1 MNWKSPLP
9 LLPETGANS
18 GTVVIQPV
26 QVPRVPRAEFLS
38 AFGKR
43 YRPGQHVTFLG
54 PTQRGKTTLCIECL
68 HVVINPQFKCLILAG
83 KPPGRDPG
91 LLEWAPKYLN
101 LRVVQEWPPEWSP
114 KDKRRN
120 GWVLHPRQKME
131 NAKEDDAEL
140 SRQFSKGIMWA
151 FRQTKHPII
160 TVADEA
166 YQVQHDLKLKDVYEK
181 PLLRGAPHNAMWSLL
196 QRGAYASYLSYNAP
210 EHIFIAYDPD
220 QSNQQRYGEIGGVD
234 PKKVASI
241 VGSLKTGEAKTGGVI
256 SEFLY
261 ISRSRSEMVI
271 IEMN

>member
-1 MNWKSPLP
+1 MS
-9 LLPETGANS
+9 LLPEMAGGAKPN
-18 GTVVIQPV
+18 VIPITR
-26 QVPRVPRAEFLS
+26 VPRVTRANFLS
-38 AFGKR
+38 EFGKV
-43 YRPGQHVTFLG
+43 YKPGQHVTFLG

-68 HVVINPQFKCLILAG
+68 HVVISPEFKCIILAG

-91 LLEWAPKYLN
+91 LLVRAPEYLN
-101 LRVVQEWPPEWSP
+101 LRVVQEWPPEYSIRDR
-114 KDKRRN
+114 KRN
-120 GWVLHPRQKME
+120 GWVLHPKQAMRDD
-131 NAKEDDAEL
+131 KEDDAEL
-140 SRQFSKGIMWA
+140 ERQFRKAIMWA
-151 FRQTKHPII
+151 FRQTKHPVI

-166 YQVQHDLKLKDVYEK
+166 YQIQHDLKLKGVYEK

-234 PKKVASI
+234 PRRVAQI
-241 VGSLKTGEAKTGGVI
+241 VASLKTDQAENGGVI

-261 ISRSRSEMVI
+261 ISRSRSEMCI

>member
-1 MNWKSPLP
+1 MQLLKPVDDSQADNSP
-9 LLPETGANS
+9 
-18 GTVVIQPV
+18 
-26 QVPRVPRAEFLS
+26 VPHVDRATFLRQ
-38 AFGKR
+38 FGER
-43 YRPGQHVTFLG
+43 YQPGQHVTFLG

-68 HVVINPQFKCLILAG
+68 HVVISPTFKCLILAG

-101 LRVVQEWPPEWSP
+101 LRVVNEWPPEYSF
-114 KDKRRN
+114 KDKKRN
-120 GWVLHPRQKME
+120 GWVLHPTQKMQDDG
-131 NAKEDDAEL
+131 EDDANL
-140 SRQFSKGIMWA
+140 QRQFRKGIMWA
-151 FRQTKHPII
+151 FRQTKHPVI

-166 YQVQHDLKLKDVYEK
+166 YQIQHDLKLKGVYEK

-234 PKKVASI
+234 PKRVAQI
-241 VGSLKTGEAKTGGVI
+241 VGTLKTGTAKTGGTI

-261 ISRSRSEMVI
+261 ISRSKSQMCI
-271 IEMN
+271 IEMD